1 MGASGGPPAYRIG
14 TASDVLKRILDPIAK
29 PPPMEIACLD
39 LEGVLIPEVWINFAE
54 RTGIE
59 ALEATTRDIPD
70 YDQLMT
76 QRLAILREHKLGIND
91 IQEVIDGMDPLP
103 GASEALDWLRERFQ
117 VVILSDTFYEFAEP
131 FMRKLGWPTILCHKL
146 EVDAGG
152 MITDYKIRQPDPKR
166 ASVKAFHSLKYRTIA
181 TGDSYND
188 TTMLAEADAGI
199 LFCPPQNVI
208 DEFPQFP
215 VATSYPAL
223 QAEFAKASVREL

>member
-1 MGASGGPPAYRIG
+1 
-14 TASDVLKRILDPIAK
+14 
-29 PPPMEIACLD
+29 MEIACLD
-39 LEGVLIPEVWINFAE
+39 LEGVLIPEVWINFAD

-59 ALEATTRDIPD
+59 ALKATTRDIPD

-76 QRLAILREHKLGIND
+76 QRLAILRENGLGLGD
-91 IQEVIDGMDPLP
+91 IQTVIDGMDPLP
-103 GASEALDWLRERFQ
+103 GASDALDWLRERFQ

-146 EVDAGG
+146 QIDHAG

-166 ASVKAFHSLKYRTIA
+166 ASVKAFHSLKFRTIA

-215 VATSYPAL
+215 VATSYEAL
-223 QAEFAKASVREL
+223 QAEFAKASLRDL